1 MTPRIST
8 GVVVRVST
16 SRAHNSWNS
25 AMAAKNRP
33 AGIHSCQWV
42 GTTAKWMTEAPSEA
56 SAASR
61 AAKRLSVFF
70 TVLGATDSECQRHPR
85 HWLHEATSEYERD
98 SFVIN
103 YCHST

>member
-16 SRAHNSWNS
+16 SRAQKSWNS
-25 AMAAKNRP
+25 AIAAKNSP

-70 TVLGATDSECQRHPR
+70 AVLGATESECQRRTR
-85 HWLHEATSEYERD
+85 HWLHEATSQYERD
-98 SFVIN
+98 LFVIN
-103 YCHST
+103 YCRPT

>member
-1 MTPRIST
+1 MMPRAST

-25 AMAAKNRP
+25 AMPAKNRP
-33 AGIHSCQWV
+33 AGIHSCQCV

-61 AAKRLSVFF
+61 AASRLSVFF
-70 TVLGATDSECQRHPR
+70 AVLGATEPG
-85 HWLHEATSEYERD
+85 
-98 SFVIN
+98 
-103 YCHST
+103 